1 MKSCSLSI
9 SFAGYIH
16 SVYFCKQIEISLLSF
31 RHDNIIMKKVY
42 LLMIS
47 VLFATLPMMSQAQ
60 SGGSITGKLIDKET
74 EEPVSQ
80 ANVRILKQG
89 DSTFVTGKASNEEGV
104 FTIPVRNGS
113 YIVHISYVGY
123 NDVYQDV
130 QVTSSRPGVQLGNI
144 MLSNDNILLSETVV
158 TAKAPEIVVRG
169 DTLEYNA
176 NSYKVTESAVVED
189 LLKKMPGVEIDAEG
203 KITVN
208 GKEITKILVDGEEFF
223 SDDPKVAS
231 KNLPAKMVDKLQVL
245 ERRSEQAQMT
255 GFDDGEE
262 ENVINLTVRPGMKEG
277 LFGNAFAGYGSEERY
292 EGNAMV
298 NYMKDKDQY
307 TFIGGINN
315 TNNAGFSDLASSMF
329 GGMGGRGRMF
339 GGRNGISTSANVGG
353 NFSKQFTPELKL
365 GGNIRYGYTD
375 NQVLSDVFTQNIL
388 SAGNT
393 LEDESNRANS
403 KSQNFNMDLRL
414 EWEPDSITR
423 VIFRPRVSF
432 YDNRRNETGD
442 FFTVSELEGDTIN
455 YGESDYFS
463 EGEGKDLS
471 FRLDASRELGKE
483 GRILSVQLR
492 GQTGDSDN
500 SGTSV
505 SGTYYNGTRPDDMI
519 DQRFTN
525 ASDNQSWRGYISY
538 VEPLGDSHFL
548 QLAYQYNQNRSE
560 SDKDTRTRDDAGNYT
575 ILDTLYSKRLENNF
589 VGQEIE
595 ANFKGVRENYDYMLG
610 FSMQPS
616 SSRSKTFIGDKMI
629 YDGEQKV
636 INYSPMAQ
644 LNYRWNRTNNLRLRY
659 LGDTDQPSLSQLSP
673 VVDVSNPLNISYG
686 NPDLK
691 PSFEHRLNIRYQ
703 KSNPEKASSFAT
715 FVNFG
720 YMTNDIV
727 SSTFTDVSTGRK
739 ETTYRNVEGNWNA
752 NGRMMLNVPLKNI
765 KFSVFNMSFASYSNT
780 NGFSNNE
787 KNTNKRISLSEVL
800 GLNYRSDQFDF
811 AIRGNVNYNNVTNSL
826 EGQQDQNYLNYG
838 GNASTTV
845 YLPWDLTLESDINYS
860 TNSGYT
866 DGFEQNE
873 WLWNA
878 SLQKT
883 LFKQKN
889 GTIRF
894 KIYDILQQR
903 SNISRS
909 VTSNYIRD
917 TTTNTLT
924 SYFMVHFIYRFN
936 IFKGGATQSDMMPGR
951 GSGRFHR
958 GH

>member
-1 MKSCSLSI
+1 M
-9 SFAGYIH
+9 
-16 SVYFCKQIEISLLSF
+16 SF
-31 RHDNIIMKKVY
+31 RKCTIMKKVY
-42 LLMIS
+42 FLLIS
-47 VLFATLPMMSQAQ
+47 VLFTTLPLMAQAQ
-60 SGGSITGKLIDKET
+60 STGSITGKLIDKET
-74 EEPVSQ
+74 EEPVAQ
-80 ANVRILKQG
+80 ANVRILEQA
-89 DSTFVTGKASNEEGV
+89 DSTFVSGKASDNTGA
-104 FTIPVRNGS
+104 FAIPVNNGA
-113 YIVHISYVGY
+113 YIVHISYIGY
-123 NDVYQDV
+123 NDVYRNV
-130 QVTSSRPGVQLGNI
+130 EVSSSRPQARLGNVI
-144 MLSNDNILLSETVV
+144 LTTDNILLSETVV
-158 TAKAPEIVVRG
+158 TAKAAEITVKG

-176 NSYKVTESAVVED
+176 DSYKVTESAVVED
-189 LLKKMPGVEIDAEG
+189 LLKKMPGVEIDSEG

-208 GKEITKILVDGEEFF
+208 GKEIKKILVDGEEFF

-245 ERRSEQAQMT
+245 ERRTEQAQMT

-277 LFGNAFAGYGSEERY
+277 LFGNAFAGYGSKQRY
-292 EGNAMV
+292 EGNAML

-307 TFIGGINN
+307 TFLGGLNN
-315 TNNAGFSDLASSMF
+315 TNNAGFSDLATTMF
-329 GGMGGRGRMF
+329 GGMGGGRGGRGGGGMF
-339 GGRNGISTSANVGG
+339 GGSNGISTSGNLGG
-353 NFSKQFTPELKL
+353 NFSKQFTPKLKL
-365 GGNIRYGYTD
+365 GGNIRYGFTD
-375 NQVLSDVFTQNIL
+375 NNSLSDVFTQNIL

-393 LEDESNRANS
+393 LEEEHTNTNN

-423 VIFRPRVSF
+423 VIFRPTVCF

-442 FFTVSELEGDTIN
+442 FFTSSEMTGDTIN
-455 YGESDYFS
+455 YGASDYFS
-463 EGEGKDLS
+463 EGKGKDMS
-471 FRLDASRELGKE
+471 FNLDASRELGKV

-500 SGTSV
+500 SGTSI

-525 ASDNQSWRGYISY
+525 AGSNQSWRGYLSY
-538 VEPLGDSHFL
+538 VEPVGKDNFI
-548 QLAYQYNQNRSE
+548 QLAYQYSQNRSE
-560 SDKDTRTRDDAGNYT
+560 SDKDTRSRDESGNYT
-575 ILDTLYSKRLENNF
+575 VLDSLYSKRLENNF
-589 VGQEIE
+589 VRQELE
-595 ANFKGVRENYDYMLG
+595 VNFKSVREKYDYMFG

-616 SSRSKTFIGDKMI
+616 SSRSKTFIGAEEI

-644 LNYRWNRTNNLRLRY
+644 LNYRWSRTNNLRLRY
-659 LGDTDQPSLSQLSP
+659 FGDTEQPSLTQLSP

-686 NPDLK
+686 NPDLQ
-691 PSFEHRLNIRYQ
+691 PSFEHRFNIRYQ
-703 KSNPEKASSFAT
+703 KSNPQKASSFAA
-715 FVNFG
+715 FVNAG

-727 SSTFTDVSTGRK
+727 TATFTDVTTGRK

-752 NGRMMLNVPLKNI
+752 NGRMMFNVPLKNI
-765 KFSVFNMSFASYSNT
+765 KFSIFNMSFASYNHT

-787 KNTNKRISLSEVL
+787 MNTNRRATLTEVL
-800 GLNYRSDQFDF
+800 GLNYRSDLFDF
-811 AIRGNVNYNNVTNSL
+811 GVRGNVSFNNVTNSI
-826 EGQQDQNYLNYG
+826 EGQTNQQYFNYG
-838 GNASTTV
+838 GNARTAV
-845 YLPWDLTLESDINYS
+845 YLPWDLTLESDVNYS
-860 TNSGYT
+860 TNAGYA

-883 LFKQKN
+883 IFKQKN

-936 IFKGGATQSDMMPGR
+936 IFKGGASQQDMMQERGPGR
-951 GSGRFHR
+951 FYGGPGGGPGRR
-958 GH
+958 EGHDD